1 MFSILQ
7 EYEELIE
14 QKESIEAQLASL
26 PTGYISKKSIN
37 GKIYYYL
44 QHREGGQLTS
54 RYLKPEQIDTVSE
67 QITERKTFEEALPQI
82 KQRLRELEQA
92 AAILGKG
99 LDRELMLIRLSAGMD
114 ALEPAEKK
122 QCTEF
127 ANAMNA
133 IEGVPVSAQT
143 ANDIAAWHN
152 GSKSY
157 ISVFEGVLR
166 RYGFP
171 VEVQ

>member
-14 QKESIEAQLASL
+14 QKELIEAQLAAL
-26 PTGYISKKSIN
+26 PTGYISKKNIH
-37 GKIYYYL
+37 GKCYHYL
-44 QHREGGQLTS
+44 QYRNGRQLQS
-54 RYLKPEQIDTVSE
+54 RYLKFEQVDSVSM
-67 QITERKTFEEALPQI
+67 QLKARKTYEEALPRI
-82 KQRLRELEQA
+82 KLRLHKLEQA
-92 AAILGKG
+92 AVILGKG
-99 LDRELMLIRLSAGMD
+99 LDRELTLIRLSAGMD
-114 ALEPAEKK
+114 ALKPSEKK

-133 IEGVPVSAQT
+133 IEGVLVSAQT

-171 VEVQ
+171 VEVK